1 MSAAATTMEDFIYCF
16 WSARSLTVDMSGP
29 RRPQAGVGPLDGR
42 VRHRPRDETPS
53 EASRTDTQLAS
64 HHELALHG
72 IAFQQL
78 VGLLD
83 HFRGQPPENSYRRW
97 WKRTADEMP
106 RQLLQYFSV
115 LSPGGAILGQRVGV
129 GAY

>member
-1 MSAAATTMEDFIYCF
+1 MSLSFQVHKMLFGVQRIIALAA
-16 WSARSLTVDMSGP
+16 
-29 RRPQAGVGPLDGR
+29 RPPL
-42 VRHRPRDETPS
+42 

-129 GAY
+129 GAH